1 MKEEDFFYIN
11 NILHYKISDKE
22 SLSFDFLKG
31 RLFNRLKRIEHESLI
46 KKAIGKNK
54 VKLKIFDATAGSL
67 IDSIIFLKLGHRVVA
82 CEQSKI
88 LYRLLDDAIL
98 RAKNEYNFFENLSL
112 INSDSAKIVD
122 SHLNSDIFYFD
133 PMFKD
138 IKQNTKRS
146 GTLQKIGNVLSI
158 ERLEDTSEQIFN
170 QMLKKKY
177 KKIIVKRPIKSN
189 PLHEKINYQ
198 VKGKAIR
205 YDIYIKPNYGAPY
218 LSRTDT
224 PEGTRF

>member
-11 NILHYKISDKE
+11 NILHYRISDKE

-98 RAKNEYNFFENLSL
+98 RAKNEYNFFENLSF

-122 SHLNSDIFYFD
+122 SHLDSDILYFD

-138 IKQNTKRS
+138 IKQNIKRS
-146 GTLQKIGNVLSI
+146 GTLQKIGNVLSL
-158 ERLEDTSEQIFN
+158 ERLEDTSQQIFN

-205 YDIYIKPNYGAPY
+205 YDIYIK
-218 LSRTDT
+218 T
-224 PEGTRF
+224 

>member
-54 VKLKIFDATAGSL
+54 AHLKIFDATAGSL
-67 IDSIIFLKLGHRVVA
+67 IDTIILLKLGHEVVA

-98 RAKNEYNFFENLSL
+98 RAKKEYDFFENLSF
-112 INSDSAKIVD
+112 INSDSAKIIN
-122 SHLNSDIFYFD
+122 SHLDSDILYFD
-133 PMFKD
+133 PMFNDSK
-138 IKQNTKRS
+138 KHLKRS
-146 GTLQKIGNVLSI
+146 GLLQKIDKILNI
-158 ERLEDTSEQIFN
+158 ENLDDTSEEIF
-170 QMLKKKY
+170 KKVFKKNF
-177 KKIIVKRPIKSN
+177 KKIIVKRPIKQKALST
-189 PLHEKINYQ
+189 KINYA
-198 VKGKAIR
+198 VSGRSIR
-205 YDIYIKPNYGAPY
+205 YDIYKN
-218 LSRTDT
+218 SFDS
-224 PEGTRF
+224 

>member
-1 MKEEDFFYIN
+1 VKEEDFFYIN
-11 NILHYKISDKE
+11 NILHYRISDKE

-98 RAKNEYNFFENLSL
+98 RAKYEYNFFENLSF

-122 SHLNSDIFYFD
+122 SHLDSDIFYFD

-138 IKQNTKRS
+138 IKLNIKRS
-146 GTLQKIGNVLSI
+146 GTLQKIGNVLSL
-158 ERLEDTSEQIFN
+158 ERLEDTSQQIFN

-205 YDIYIKPNYGAPY
+205 YDIYIK
-218 LSRTDT
+218 T
-224 PEGTRF
+224 

>member
-1 MKEEDFFYIN
+1 MKEEDFFYKN
-11 NILHYKISDKE
+11 NILHYRISDKE

-98 RAKNEYNFFENLSL
+98 RAKNEYNFFENLSF

-122 SHLNSDIFYFD
+122 SHSDSDIFYFD

-138 IKQNTKRS
+138 IKQNIKRS
-146 GTLQKIGNVLSI
+146 GTLQKIGNVLSL
-158 ERLEDTSEQIFN
+158 ERLEDTSQQIFD

-205 YDIYIKPNYGAPY
+205 YDIYIK
-218 LSRTDT
+218 T
-224 PEGTRF
+224 

>member
-1 MKEEDFFYIN
+1 MKEEDFFYKN
-11 NILHYKISDKE
+11 NILHYKISDKQ

-98 RAKNEYNFFENLSL
+98 RAKNEYNFFENLSF

-122 SHLNSDIFYFD
+122 SHLDSDIFYFD

-146 GTLQKIGNVLSI
+146 GTLQKIGNVLSL

-170 QMLKKKY
+170 QMLNKKY

-205 YDIYIKPNYGAPY
+205 YDIYIK
-218 LSRTDT
+218 T
-224 PEGTRF
+224 

>member
-1 MKEEDFFYIN
+1 MKEEDFFYKN
-11 NILHYKISDKE
+11 NILHYKISDKQ

-98 RAKNEYNFFENLSL
+98 RAKNEYNFFENLSF

-122 SHLNSDIFYFD
+122 SHLDSDIFYFD

-138 IKQNTKRS
+138 IKQNIKRS
-146 GTLQKIGNVLSI
+146 GTLQKIGNVLSL
-158 ERLEDTSEQIFN
+158 ERLEDTSQQIFN

-205 YDIYIKPNYGAPY
+205 YDIYIK
-218 LSRTDT
+218 T
-224 PEGTRF
+224 

>member
-54 VKLKIFDATAGSL
+54 VHLKIFDATAGSL
-67 IDSIIFLKLGHRVVA
+67 IDTIILLKLGNEVVA

-98 RAKNEYNFFENLSL
+98 RAKNEYNFLENLSF

-122 SHLNSDIFYFD
+122 SYLDSDIFYFD

-146 GTLQKIGNVLSI
+146 GTLQKIGNILSI
-158 ERLEDTSEQIFN
+158 ERMEDTSDHIFN

-205 YDIYIKPNYGAPY
+205 YDIYIK
-218 LSRTDT
+218 T
-224 PEGTRF
+224 

>member
-1 MKEEDFFYIN
+1 MKEEDFFYKN
-11 NILHYKISDKE
+11 NILHYRISDKE

-98 RAKNEYNFFENLSL
+98 RAKNEYNFFENLSF

-122 SHLNSDIFYFD
+122 YYLDSDIFYFD

-138 IKQNTKRS
+138 IKQNIKRS
-146 GTLQKIGNVLSI
+146 GTLQKIGNVLSL
-158 ERLEDTSEQIFN
+158 ERLEDTSQQIFN

-205 YDIYIKPNYGAPY
+205 YDIYIK
-218 LSRTDT
+218 T
-224 PEGTRF
+224 

>member
-11 NILHYKISDKE
+11 NILHYRISDKE

-98 RAKNEYNFFENLSL
+98 RAKYEYNFFENLSF

-122 SHLNSDIFYFD
+122 SHLDSDIFYFD

-138 IKQNTKRS
+138 IKLNIKRS
-146 GTLQKIGNVLSI
+146 GTLQKIGNVLSL
-158 ERLEDTSEQIFN
+158 ERLEDTSQQIFN

-205 YDIYIKPNYGAPY
+205 YDVYIK
-218 LSRTDT
+218 T
-224 PEGTRF
+224 

>member
-11 NILHYKISDKE
+11 NILHYQISDKE

-54 VKLKIFDATAGSL
+54 AQLKIFDATAGSL
-67 IDSIIFLKLGHRVVA
+67 IDTIIFLKLGHEVVA

-88 LYRLLDDAIL
+88 LYRLLDDAIF
-98 RAKNEYNFFENLSL
+98 RAKKEYNFFENLSF
-112 INSDSAKIVD
+112 INSDSAKIID
-122 SHLNSDIFYFD
+122 SHSDSDIFYFD

-138 IKQNTKRS
+138 TKQNIKRS
-146 GTLQKIGNVLSI
+146 GTLQKIGNILSL
-158 ERLEDTSEQIFN
+158 EKLEDTSPQILDHI
-170 QMLKKKY
+170 LKKKY

-189 PLHEKINYQ
+189 SLYEKINYQ

-205 YDIYIKPNYGAPY
+205 YDVYIK
-218 LSRTDT
+218 T
-224 PEGTRF
+224 

>member
-54 VKLKIFDATAGSL
+54 AQLKIFDATAGSL
-67 IDSIIFLKLGHRVVA
+67 IDTIIFLKLGHKVVA

-88 LYRLLDDAIL
+88 LYRLLNDAIL
-98 RAKNEYNFFENLSL
+98 RAKKEYDFFDNLSF
-112 INSDSAKIVD
+112 INSDSAVIID
-122 SHLNSDIFYFD
+122 SYLDSDIFYFD
-133 PMFKD
+133 PMFEEV
-138 IKQNTKRS
+138 KQNIKRS
-146 GTLQKIGNVLSI
+146 GTLQKIGNVLSF
-158 ERLEDTSEQIFN
+158 EKLEDTSAQIFDH
-170 QMLKKKY
+170 MLKKKY
-177 KKIIVKRPIKSN
+177 KKVIVKRPIKSN
-189 PLHEKINYQ
+189 PLYEKINYQ

-205 YDIYIKPNYGAPY
+205 YDVYVK
-218 LSRTDT
+218 T
-224 PEGTRF
+224 